1 MELRKGENSYSTRAP
16 RAIDKE
22 RIKRLF
28 DIHGRKRDGFPVCPG
43 LLTGM
48 QARSGPGPAGDSRRN
63 DNGGSCLMDEN
74 MREVV
79 SDLKSY
85 LEYLRGMGI
94 FSLPA
99 SEMKLGQPNPSRVMT
114 LEEVRKEL
122 GDCKRCKLHRTRRTI
137 VFGEGNEKATLMFIG
152 EGPGYD
158 EDVQG
163 RPFVGKAGQLLT
175 KIIESINL
183 PREEVYIANIIKCR
197 PPQNRNP
204 EPDEIQSCN
213 PFLMKQIRVIQP
225 RIICALGTFSAQ
237 TLLKTETKISALRG
251 KFFDLEGIKVIPT
264 YHPAFLLRNPERKR
278 EVWEDMKKIAEL
290 IKKNP
295 SHRKEL

>member
-1 MELRKGENSYSTRAP
+1 MIFFFFRQGYFTSLTKVARKGYLKSIGGMNSMNE
-16 RAIDKE
+16 K
-22 RIKRLF
+22 
-28 DIHGRKRDGFPVCPG
+28 
-43 LLTGM
+43 TG
-48 QARSGPGPAGDSRRN
+48 
-63 DNGGSCLMDEN
+63 
-74 MREVV
+74 EVIG
-79 SDLKSY
+79 DLKSY
-85 LEYLRGMGI
+85 LEYLKGMGI
-94 FSLPA
+94 VSFPT
-99 SEMKLGQPNPSRVMT
+99 SEIKLGEPNPSRVMT

-204 EPDEIQSCN
+204 ESDEIQSCN
-213 PFLMKQIRVIQP
+213 SFLMKQIRVIQP
-225 RIICALGTFSAQ
+225 RIICALGTFAAQ
-237 TLLKTETKISALRG
+237 TLLKTDTKISALRG

-278 EVWEDMKKIAEL
+278 EVWEDMKKIAEWL
-290 IKKNP
+290 KNNE
-295 SHRKEL
+295 KAEEME

>member
-1 MELRKGENSYSTRAP
+1 MGEN
-16 RAIDKE
+16 INE
-22 RIKRLF
+22 MI
-28 DIHGRKRDGFPVCPG
+28 
-43 LLTGM
+43 
-48 QARSGPGPAGDSRRN
+48 
-63 DNGGSCLMDEN
+63 
-74 MREVV
+74 

-85 LEYLRGMGI
+85 LEYLKGMGI
-94 FSLPA
+94 NSLPV
-99 SEMKLGQPNPSRVMT
+99 SETKADKPGQLNVIT

-163 RPFVGKAGQLLT
+163 KPFVGRAGQLLT

-183 PREEVYIANIIKCR
+183 SREEVYIANIIKCR

-213 PFLMKQIRVIQP
+213 PFLARQISAIQP
-225 RIICALGTFSAQ
+225 KIICALGTFSAQ
-237 TLLKTETKISALRG
+237 TLLKTDVKITALRG
-251 KFFDLEGIKVIPT
+251 KFYDLEGIKVIPT
-264 YHPAFLLRNPERKR
+264 YHPAFLLRNPEKKR
-278 EVWEDMKKIAEL
+278 EVWEDMKKIAEWL
-290 IKKNP
+290 NNA
-295 SHRKEL
+295 